1 MFFPY
6 ICSVVTATES
16 NLHCMKSITLR
27 YIVALFVLLVSYAPY
42 AQTSIF
48 RGLSVTEGLSDLV
61 VNALYKDSIGYVWIG
76 TGTSLERFDGVHLKR
91 YPVSGNNEKLKRVN
105 AIAET
110 EGNQIWMGN
119 GMGLWRLNKE
129 LDALE
134 LIVPDMINC
143 AVHSLLHD
151 GKGTLYIGSAKGLFL
166 YKKGNLEQILLDKN
180 ALSASNVV
188 TGLSLNEQ
196 GMLWM
201 ATEKGLYSLRLSD
214 RKVKAYHNV
223 KDGSMCVLLTIS
235 PVSVLPFI
243 WVLWT
248 KGLFPLTPVPE
259 NLSILWRWGATSSL
273 PFPATAKIC
282 CM

>member
-1 MFFPY
+1 MRKDCVFPY

-119 GMGLWRLNKE
+119 GMGLWRVNHEKRE
-129 LDALE
+129 LDAIAAE
-134 LIVPDMINC
+134 TIKCGVR
-143 AVHSLLHD
+143 SLLAD
-151 GKGTLYIGSAKGLFL
+151 GKGDFTSAVRRGCLF
-166 YKKGNLEQILLDKN
+166 
-180 ALSASNVV
+180 
-188 TGLSLNEQ
+188 TG
-196 GMLWM
+196 
-201 ATEKGLYSLRLSD
+201 
-214 RKVKAYHNV
+214 
-223 KDGSMCVLLTIS
+223 KDGWNI
-235 PVSVLPFI
+235 F
-243 WVLWT
+243 
-248 KGLFPLTPVPE
+248 
-259 NLSILWRWGATSSL
+259 
-273 PFPATAKIC
+273 
-282 CM
+282 